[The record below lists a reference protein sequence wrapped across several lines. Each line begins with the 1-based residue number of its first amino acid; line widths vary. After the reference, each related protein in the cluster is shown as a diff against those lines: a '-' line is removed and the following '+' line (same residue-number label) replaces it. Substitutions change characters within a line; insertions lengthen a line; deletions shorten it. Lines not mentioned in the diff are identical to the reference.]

1 MNVLQRILNF
11 LLLPLIIFGAVKLA
25 DSMIAGKPPRKTV
38 KQREVIPRALFVEA
52 QPAPHTPTI
61 STFGNTR
68 SFNQAII
75 SAQVGGEI
83 VTISDRFNTGR
94 TVAKGDLLL
103 EINPADYLALIA
115 QQEAALAQAHQVLA
129 EEETRSQ
136 IAVEDWLDS
145 NHTLDEAT
153 DFTLRKPQ
161 LAAAEAGVASS
172 QAALQKARLDLERT
186 RIRAPFDAIVSQR
199 SASPGNVVTG
209 GSNLGTLIAR
219 EKIEVRLPLTP
230 QQMSRLTLPSPAEG
244 TTLSATLTS
253 PAQPGRSWA
262 ALLTRTE
269 PSVDPQNQV
278 LFLIAEVSDPFA
290 NPASSLPIGTFVNAT
305 IEGNEISNCYQLPN
319 SALVEDA
326 FIWTISKDNKL
337 EKQNATRVFSEDN
350 FFLARIEDSAAGER
364 LRVAIRPL
372 ASFREEQ
379 TVAPTPAER

>member
-11 LLLPLIIFGAVKLA
+11 LLLPLIILGAVMLA
-25 DSMIAGKPPRKTV
+25 KSMIASKPPRKTV
-38 KQREVIPRALFVEA
+38 KQREVIPRAVFLEVSA
-52 QPAPHTPTI
+52 ATHAPVI

-83 VTISDRFNTGR
+83 LRISDSFNTGR
-94 TVAKGDLLL
+94 VVAKDELLL

-115 QQEAALAQAHQVLA
+115 QQEGAVAQAQQVLA
-129 EEETRSQ
+129 EEETRSE
-136 IAVEDWLDS
+136 IARADWLDS
-145 NHTLDEAT
+145 NHTLAEAS

-161 LAAAEAGVASS
+161 LAAAKAGVASS

-209 GSNLGTLIAR
+209 GSNLGSLISR

-230 QQMSRLTLPSPAEG
+230 QQVTRLTLPSPSEG
-244 TTLSATLTS
+244 TTLAATLTS
-253 PAQPGRSWA
+253 PSQPDQSWD

-278 LFLIAEVSDPFA
+278 LFLIAEVQDPFA
-290 NPASSLPIGTFVNAT
+290 NPESYLPIGAFVNASIT
-305 IEGNEISNCYQLPN
+305 ANEIPDCYQLPN
-319 SALVEDA
+319 TALVEDS
-326 FIWTISKDNKL
+326 FIWLIGKDNKL
-337 EKQNATRVFSEDN
+337 KQQTVERVFSADN
-350 FFLARIEDSAAGER
+350 YFLAQFEEEEEKGPFQ
-364 LRVAIRPL
+364 VAIRPL
-372 ASFREEQ
+372 ASFREGQ
-379 TVAPTPAER
+379 TVAPTPANR